1 MKLIDLLLEKK
12 VEFPEK
18 DVDLVRKYTHQNQHQ
33 SARSH
38 IAYYGWSKYGNRNLK
53 KFDEFYRL
61 LNKLGDVLGGFGP
74 ELSKLKQ
81 KMEKPFYKEIK
92 KTFSNA
98 EDIIRNL

>member
-1 MKLIDLLLEKK
+1 MIKLKDILSEKK
-12 VEFPEK
+12 EFPEK
-18 DVDLVRKYTHQNQHQ
+18 NVDIVRRYTHQNQHQ

-38 IAYYGWSKYGNRNLK
+38 IAYYGWSKYGNKSFK

-61 LNKLGDVLGGFGP
+61 LDKLGDLLGGFGP

-81 KMEKPFYKEIK
+81 TMEKPFYKEIK

-98 EDIIRNL
+98 EDIIGNL